1 MLSNDLP
8 PEPPDMY
15 GPDAPDDDTPSGPW
29 PFEVSQAD
37 LVGLGVVAAILLA
50 LTIWLGFLPVL
61 VILGAA
67 AGAFLAALV
76 WPCIGGDVI
85 LDDLRLD
92 ALKCLAVGAY
102 LVLGFWAGLLGL
114 RALVGGVH
122 GPEAPVFLTRGVVV
136 FFLFTV
142 GLFAKIL
149 WLDSDKF
156 DALIITLGAIVG
168 AVMAGALVSVLAGG
182 KICLRGGG

>member
-1 MLSNDLP
+1 MSLYDP
-8 PEPPDMY
+8 IPEPPDMY
-15 GPDAPDDDTPSGPW
+15 GPDAPDDDDTPSGAW
-29 PFEVSQAD
+29 PLEVSRAD
-37 LVGLGVVAAILLA
+37 WVGLGVVAAILLA
-50 LTIWLGFLPVL
+50 LTAGLGFLPVL

-85 LDDLRLD
+85 LDDLRIDVLR
-92 ALKCLAVGAY
+92 CLAVGAY
-102 LVLGFWAGLLGL
+102 LVLGFWGMLAGL

-122 GPEAPVFLTRGVVV
+122 GPEAPVLLTRGVVV

-156 DALIITLGAIVG
+156 DALIITLGAILG
-168 AVMAGALVSVLAGG
+168 AAMALGLVVSAVAGG
-182 KICLRGGG
+182 